1 MNALTP
7 TQDHTCNQRRLNQRR
22 TDMND
27 PRHVTDNQ
35 ANGMNHFPA
44 WFRSMPLYRLLVF
57 ISMFTAWNLLRI
69 PAF

>member
-1 MNALTP
+1 
-7 TQDHTCNQRRLNQRR
+7 
-22 TDMND
+22 MND